1 MAYHHFFL
9 THFLPSTT
17 QTLPMSQHPRRSN
30 ANVHPG
36 QIIIDA
42 KVHRR
47 TSDQKKADNETLQ
60 QAKDAQLA
68 AVQKMYERIG
78 TLEDTMVEHQWHAT
92 ADPEN
97 PIKPLR
103 PRPRPR
109 VVSKVLGKG
118 VGSVEA
124 KSAATGSK

>member
-1 MAYHHFFL
+1 
-9 THFLPSTT
+9 
-17 QTLPMSQHPRRSN
+17 MSQRPRRSN

-42 KVHRR
+42 KIHRR
-47 TSDQKKADNETLQ
+47 TSDQKKADDQALQ
-60 QAKDAQLA
+60 QAKDAQSA

-78 TLEDTMVEHQWHAT
+78 TLEDTMAENQWRAT

-103 PRPRPR
+103 PRPR
-109 VVSKVLGKG
+109 VVSKVLGTG
-118 VGSVEA
+118 
-124 KSAATGSK
+124 SAATGKWVRSAAI

>member
-1 MAYHHFFL
+1 
-9 THFLPSTT
+9 
-17 QTLPMSQHPRRSN
+17 MSQRPRRSN

-42 KVHRR
+42 KGHRR
-47 TSDQKKADNETLQ
+47 TSEQKKADDEMLQ
-60 QAKDAQLA
+60 QAKDAQFA

-78 TLEDTMVEHQWHAT
+78 TLEDTMAENQWSAT

-109 VVSKVLGKG
+109 VVSRVLGKG

-124 KSAATGSK
+124 KSAATGKWARSAAI